1 MTTLMAQLKWIFKS
15 CMDINYKLPGK
26 NCTGSVNDVQTAPEV
41 FGRKKEVDG
50 TASLTWNS
58 GRTTQA
64 TLFNLTCAG
73 GCITVVSVGLLCNI
87 IFFINF
93 VFQEVHELKFIKR
106 RLSSIISEFNVI
118 LHAFFFMK

>member
-1 MTTLMAQLKWIFKS
+1 MNNTYS
-15 CMDINYKLPGK
+15 LPGK

-58 GRTTQA
+58 GRTTKD

-73 GCITVVSVGLLCNI
+73 GCITIVSVGLLWD
-87 IFFINF
+87 INF
-93 VFQEVHELKFIKR
+93 DIDFVFPK
-106 RLSSIISEFNVI
+106 SIWVYPVT
-118 LHAFFFMK
+118 KKDWVP

>member
-1 MTTLMAQLKWIFKS
+1 MNNTYPLL
-15 CMDINYKLPGK
+15 GK

-58 GRTTQA
+58 GRTTKD

-73 GCITVVSVGLLCNI
+73 GCITIVSVGLL
-87 IFFINF
+87 
-93 VFQEVHELKFIKR
+93 
-106 RLSSIISEFNVI
+106 
-118 LHAFFFMK
+118 

>member
-1 MTTLMAQLKWIFKS
+1 MKDMPHFNDIIEGDKKV
-15 CMDINYKLPGK
+15 CMNNTYSLPGK

-58 GRTTQA
+58 GRTTKD

-73 GCITVVSVGLLCNI
+73 GCITIVSVGLL
-87 IFFINF
+87 
-93 VFQEVHELKFIKR
+93 
-106 RLSSIISEFNVI
+106 
-118 LHAFFFMK
+118 